1 MYDILKKLT
10 LFVLPK
16 SLLLKLEFG
25 LRNIIYLFKYKGKN
39 YKCVVCEAEL
49 KNFVRLKE
57 DALCPKCGSLKRTRF
72 LKTLI
77 DHYSVKR
84 NDSFLHFTPHRYLM
98 KLLNHKPNYMASDF
112 LGVNTSHNF
121 DITELP
127 LPSNSVDIII
137 CYHILEHVPND
148 SKAMSELYRVVKPNG
163 TILLQVPFRDGETL
177 EDETITSPQERLKHF
192 GQEDHVRWYSFDDFV
207 ERLKLTGFIIKIL
220 TPSNFELDTDK
231 LGLNSNERVISATK
245 D

>member
-1 MYDILKKLT
+1 MYYILKKLS

-16 SLLLKLEFG
+16 GLLFKLEFG
-25 LRNIIYLFKYKGKN
+25 LRNFMYLFKYKGEN

-72 LKTLI
+72 LKILI
-77 DHYSVKR
+77 DQYSIKE
-84 NDSFLHFTPHRYLM
+84 DESFLHFTPHRYLM
-98 KLLNHKPNYMASDF
+98 KLLKHKLNYMPSDF
-112 LGVNTSHNF
+112 LGVNASNKF

-127 LPSNSVDIII
+127 LQNNSLDVIV

-148 SKAMSELYRVVKPNG
+148 SKAMSELYRVIKPKG
-163 TILLQVPFRDGETL
+163 TVLLQVPFRDGKTI

-192 GQEDHVRWYSFDDFV
+192 GQEDHVRWYGFDDFV
-207 ERLKLTGFIIKIL
+207 NRLKLTGFI
-220 TPSNFELDTDK
+220 S
-231 LGLNSNERVISATK
+231 
-245 D
+245 